1 MLVGVMLCSKN
12 EIKYFP
18 FLIVSLSCSKVP
30 ISLKEFVVTQ
40 PGPIGYHAK
49 KEI

>member
-1 MLVGVMLCSKN
+1 MLCSKN

-18 FLIVSLSCSKVP
+18 LLIVSLSSNKVP
-30 ISLKEFVVTQ
+30 ISLKNFVVTQ

-49 KEI
+49 KGI